1 MEKLEKSTMHRISTP
16 SVFDNNLLSQPKI
29 ILQEKQMMIILNRI
43 LKLRDLEISMY
54 VRMKASYLMQSL
66 KIREVR
72 LQKKIKKL
80 NPLCYMDDE
89 DISEILNV
97 FRIYLIHDEKLNKE
111 DSILLRSFFSDFVNN
126 TNLTN
131 FIINEYIQKDVY
143 ENEHKIESFNKIL
156 KKVGSNYV
164 IENFDEKKWMYL
176 SQD

>member
-1 MEKLEKSTMHRISTP
+1 
-16 SVFDNNLLSQPKI
+16 
-29 ILQEKQMMIILNRI
+29 
-43 LKLRDLEISMY
+43 
-54 VRMKASYLMQSL
+54 
-66 KIREVR
+66 
-72 LQKKIKKL
+72 
-80 NPLCYMDDE
+80 MDDE

-131 FIINEYIQKDVY
+131 CIINEYVQKDVY

-156 KKVGSNYV
+156 KNVGSNYV

>member
-1 MEKLEKSTMHRISTP
+1 MHRISTP

-29 ILQEKQMMIILNRI
+29 ILQEKQMMITLNRI
-43 LKLRDLEISMY
+43 LKLRDLEIFHVCKNESILCY
-54 VRMKASYLMQSL
+54 AIIEDTRSSFT
-66 KIREVR
+66 EED
-72 LQKKIKKL
+72 KKL
-80 NPLCYMDDE
+80 DPLCYMDDE

-131 FIINEYIQKDVY
+131 CIINEYVQKDVY

-156 KKVGSNYV
+156 KNVGSNYV

>member
-1 MEKLEKSTMHRISTP
+1 
-16 SVFDNNLLSQPKI
+16 
-29 ILQEKQMMIILNRI
+29 
-43 LKLRDLEISMY
+43 
-54 VRMKASYLMQSL
+54 
-66 KIREVR
+66 
-72 LQKKIKKL
+72 
-80 NPLCYMDDE
+80 MDDE

-156 KKVGSNYV
+156 KNVGSNYV

>member
-1 MEKLEKSTMHRISTP
+1 
-16 SVFDNNLLSQPKI
+16 
-29 ILQEKQMMIILNRI
+29 
-43 LKLRDLEISMY
+43 
-54 VRMKASYLMQSL
+54 
-66 KIREVR
+66 
-72 LQKKIKKL
+72 
-80 NPLCYMDDE
+80 MDDE

-131 FIINEYIQKDVY
+131 FIIYEYIQKDVY

-176 SQD
+176 SQDWALEFQ